1 MENHWQEHKVRLQ
14 RYIAREV
21 SEPSAVDDILQN
33 VYLKAH
39 THIHTLK
46 SEDRMGSWL
55 YRIAQNAV
63 MDYYRQQ
70 KPWDELPDSLA
81 AGEEDEAERAHQE
94 LARCMVPFM
103 DELPEK
109 YRIPLQ
115 MSELQGMSQKQVAKA
130 LGLSLSGA
138 KSRIQRGRV
147 QLKERFI
154 ACCDI
159 EVGRGGVMDYRPKK
173 TGCKNC

>member
-1 MENHWQEHKVRLQ
+1 MQSHWQEHKAQLQ

-39 THIHTLK
+39 SQIHTLK
-46 SEDRMGSWL
+46 SEDRVAGWL
-55 YRIAQNAV
+55 YRIAHNAV

-70 KPWDELPDSLA
+70 KPWDELPDNLA
-81 AGEEDEAERAHQE
+81 AAEEDDAEKSHQE
-94 LARCMVPFM
+94 LARCLVPLM

-109 YRIPLQ
+109 YRIPLR
-115 MSELQGMSQKQVAKA
+115 MSELEGMSQKQVAVA
-130 LGLSLSGA
+130 LGLSVSGA

-147 QLKERFI
+147 QLRERFT

-159 EVGRGGVMDYRPKK
+159 EIGRGGVTDYQPKK
-173 TGCKNC
+173 TGCGDC